1 MRKVLYEIK
10 DRVAYITLNKPAK
23 GNAIDD
29 DMALQLSTAFNDAGD
44 NDKIWVILVSG
55 KGKDF
60 CTGYD
65 LDSINSMIKS
75 PDPKKQAADEK
86 HGIDI
91 ESSSELLYELI
102 QTIWKPTAVAIQ
114 GNCLAQGAGL
124 ACSCDIRIAADN
136 ALIGWPQARLGIPS
150 TSAPCVLAPQ
160 IPLNIALEHMY
171 TGEPFTAK
179 EALRLNIF
187 NYIEPAEKLFQKAND
202 FIRTRILPNAP
213 LAMRIM
219 KEVTVRRQAMCTS
232 DAVMLTRKLRSRI
245 AGGFDIREGLAAFKD
260 KRPPEFQ
267 GK

>member
-1 MRKVLYEIK
+1 MEKVLFEIR
-10 DRVAYITLNKPAK
+10 DRIAYITLNKPAR

-29 DMALQLSTAFNDAGD
+29 EMAEQLSRSLNDAGD
-44 NDKIWVILVSG
+44 NDKVWVILISG

-65 LDSINSMIKS
+65 IDSIGSMIKG
-75 PDPKKQAADEK
+75 PGVAGRAGDGNQ
-86 HGIDI
+86 GIDI

-102 QTIWKPTAVAIQ
+102 QTIWKPTVVAIQ

-136 ALIGWPQARLGIPS
+136 ALIGWPQSRLGIPS

-160 IPLNIALEHMY
+160 IPFNIALEHMY
-171 TGEPFTAK
+171 TGEPFTAEK
-179 EALRLNIF
+179 ALRLNIF
-187 NYIEPAEKLFQKAND
+187 NHVVPVQELMQKADD

-213 LAMRIM
+213 LAIRIM

-232 DAVMLTRKLRSRI
+232 DAVFLTRKLRSRI
-245 AGGFDIREGLAAFKD
+245 AGGHDIREGLAAFKE
-260 KRPPEFQ
+260 KRPPKFL